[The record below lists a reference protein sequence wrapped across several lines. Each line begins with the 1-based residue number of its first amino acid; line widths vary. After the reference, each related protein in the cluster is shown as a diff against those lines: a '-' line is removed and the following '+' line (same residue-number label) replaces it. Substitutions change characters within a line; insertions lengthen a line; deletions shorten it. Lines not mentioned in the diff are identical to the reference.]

1 MSKLVVEIV
10 VARTAIFES
19 NLQFVS
25 FSLIVKNIFWF
36 VSVVC
41 IASPS
46 HVYHRRKVNT
56 ESYKKTCFHLNQ
68 TSEFY
73 ELSFQY
79 DKRTQAL
86 RLQKTRFLVPSKSN
100 VLMPSNFCLK
110 QISDRA

>member
-1 MSKLVVEIV
+1 MQLVCDVFLFFFDNKKI
-10 VARTAIFES
+10 S
-19 NLQFVS
+19 
-25 FSLIVKNIFWF
+25 WF

-41 IASPS
+41 ITGTI
-46 HVYHRRKVNT
+46 YHFRKANI
-56 ESYKKTCFHLNQ
+56 KKNCFPLNQ

-86 RLQKTRFLVPSKSN
+86 RLKTKQKRFLVPNKSN
-100 VLMPSNFCLK
+100 VLEPNNFRLK